1 MKLYEIDQGI
11 SECFDDETGEVLDEK
26 RLDALTM
33 ERDEKIENVV
43 LYIKDLRA
51 EADALKNEEQALA
64 KRRRSAEHKAES
76 LKNWVFMALEGDKFK
91 TPRCAVSYRHSQSIE
106 VPDLRKLD
114 PEFIHYQQSADK
126 TAIKK
131 RIKEGFDVTGAE
143 LVDKLNL
150 VIK

>member
-1 MKLYEIDQGI
+1 MRLYEIDQEI
-11 SECFDDETGEVLDEK
+11 EKCFDDETGEVLDEK

-33 ERDEKIENVV
+33 ERDKKIENVV

-51 EADALKNEEQALA
+51 EADALKKEEQTLA
-64 KRRRSAEHKAES
+64 KRRRTVENKAES
-76 LKNWVFMALEGDKFK
+76 LKTWVFMALEGDKFK
-91 TPRCAVSYRHSQSIE
+91 TSRCSVSYRHSQSIE

-131 RIKEGFDVTGAE
+131 RIKEGFAVTGAE

>member
-43 LYIKDLRA
+43 LYIKGLRA